1 MKNDRLDTVARY
13 HSSAE
18 AELAR
23 TLLHAFSVDSV
34 VSIDDCGGMVQE
46 RWVAGVKLLVH
57 EAELQKAKE
66 ILESAP
72 EPKAGQ

>member
-1 MKNDRLDTVARY
+1 MKNDRLETVARY

-23 TLLHAFSVDSV
+23 TLLNAYSVEAV

-57 EAELQKAKE
+57 VADLHKAKE

-72 EPKAGQ
+72 EPNLG